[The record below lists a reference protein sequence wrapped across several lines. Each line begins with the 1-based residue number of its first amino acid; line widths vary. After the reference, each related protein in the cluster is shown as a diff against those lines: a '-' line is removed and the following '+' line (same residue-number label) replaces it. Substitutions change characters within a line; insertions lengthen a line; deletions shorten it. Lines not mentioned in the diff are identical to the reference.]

1 MSVKEGLGCSKAQL
15 IVYIANTPPMLEY
28 QQLKTLS
35 PMVQGEISAIGTQC
49 GNGWRK
55 VFNVYAKLLF
65 ALGDH
70 RYNFSTLAPTWQM
83 FRDNYLLQQES
94 NTALVFSPPHFEIT
108 NSDCLA
114 LNTKTKQ
121 KPKAVHLI
129 MGRTYAKALVNS
141 EQILPPLT
149 WLNDEFAI
157 NTESCI
163 IVCPY
168 FDYRQLSNNKIVY
181 LAELINKLS

>member
-28 QQLKTLS
+28 QQLKTIS
-35 PMVQGEISAIGTQC
+35 PMVQGEISVIGKQC

-65 ALGDH
+65 ALSDH
-70 RYNFSTLAPTWQM
+70 RYNFSTLAPTWQL

-108 NSDCLA
+108 NSNCLA
-114 LNTKTKQ
+114 SKTK
-121 KPKAVHLI
+121 AIHLI

-141 EQILPPLT
+141 GQILPPLT